1 MEAKLSPNAKKV
13 IMNSRDEAIRLSSE
27 NVGIEHIFL
36 GMMRE
41 KQCSAM
47 MCLSKLNVDLF
58 TIKSGI
64 ENTIRNTDSEIH
76 YRQEI
81 GRAHV

>member
-41 KQCSAM
+41 
-47 MCLSKLNVDLF
+47 
-58 TIKSGI
+58 
-64 ENTIRNTDSEIH
+64 
-76 YRQEI
+76 
-81 GRAHV
+81 